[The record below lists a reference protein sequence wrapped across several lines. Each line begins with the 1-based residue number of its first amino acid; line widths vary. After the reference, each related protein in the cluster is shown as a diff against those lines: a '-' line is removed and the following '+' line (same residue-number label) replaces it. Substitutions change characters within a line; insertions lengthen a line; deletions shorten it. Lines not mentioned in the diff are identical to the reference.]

1 MSIHEPKPLSS
12 TREKKRQDFSHQD
25 KYNQFFR
32 KLYPFPRKITNISLF
47 CLAIISLFCN
57 YAPYLG
63 IPYNFLIKNL
73 GIPYIFLKKY
83 LGIQQIIASREEEIA
98 AHGKP
103 VSFRPHLHRSRK
115 DYNRDAMK
123 KAITFED
130 DGFFIIRSRYKRYG
144 CLQSF

>member
-1 MSIHEPKPLSS
+1 M
-12 TREKKRQDFSHQD
+12 
-25 KYNQFFR
+25 
-32 KLYPFPRKITNISLF
+32 
-47 CLAIISLFCN
+47 
-57 YAPYLG
+57 
-63 IPYNFLIKNL
+63 
-73 GIPYIFLKKY
+73 FLKKN

-103 VSFRPHLHRSRK
+103 ISVRSRLHRSRK
-115 DYNRDAMK
+115 DYNRNTMK